1 VKLIKLSEYASIN
14 ANAIAHV
21 YQDPF
26 NNTALHFIGGGEPL
40 VINHDRSN
48 VISAEELMEAIEAC

>member
-1 VKLIKLSEYASIN
+1 MKLIKISPYARIN
-14 ANAIAHV
+14 PNAIAHV
-21 YQDPF
+21 YQDTF

-48 VISAEELMEAIEAC
+48 VISADELMEALENC